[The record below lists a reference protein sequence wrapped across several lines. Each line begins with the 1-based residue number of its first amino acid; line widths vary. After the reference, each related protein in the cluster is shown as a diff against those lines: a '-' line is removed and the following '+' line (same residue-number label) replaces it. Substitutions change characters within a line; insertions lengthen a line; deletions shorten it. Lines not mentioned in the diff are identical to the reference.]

1 MAKRVA
7 IILAAGESTRMV
19 TQIPKMLHEVCGRPM
34 LAYVLDACRQTS
46 LEKIYVIVGYGKK
59 HIVERFEGQ
68 DDICWVEQA
77 EQKGTAHAVMC
88 CKEHLAQ
95 FRGEVLILCGDGPL
109 VRAETLKQ
117 LIEKHEAEGSA
128 VTLATVVLDEPSG
141 YGRIIRDDSGD
152 IREIVEERDCSEEQ
166 RAIKEAN
173 PSYYCFQNEILFEV
187 LEKVRP
193 DNVKNEY
200 YLTDAVGLILAM
212 GRKVTAIQAVKPED
226 AISVNSRAQL
236 CKVNEIMQSRI
247 QQELMSRG
255 VTIVSPVNTWIDAQ
269 VRIGQDTI
277 VEPFTYIRGEVEIG
291 RNCRIGPFVYLTEG
305 TVLPDNVVLGE
316 SAPGLGGAVEEDT
329 TQTGKVR

>member
-1 MAKRVA
+1 MTRVA

-19 TQIPKMLHEVCGRPM
+19 TQIPKVLHEVCGRPM
-34 LAYVLDACRQTS
+34 LAYVLDACRQAGIGR
-46 LEKIYVIVGYGKK
+46 IYVVVGCGKEQV
-59 HIVERFEGQ
+59 IERFNGQ
-68 DDICWVEQA
+68 DDISWVEQA

-88 CKEHLAQ
+88 CKEYLSQ
-95 FRGEVLILCGDGPL
+95 FEGQVLILCGDGPL

-117 LIEKHEAEGSA
+117 LIEKHEAQGSA
-128 VTLATVVLDEPSG
+128 VTLATMVLDEPSG
-141 YGRIIRDDSGD
+141 YGRIIRDDSGN
-152 IREIVEERDCSEEQ
+152 IREIVEEKECSEEH
-166 RAIKEAN
+166 RSVKEVN
-173 PSYYCFQNEILFEV
+173 PSYYCFQKDALFEV

-200 YLTDAVGLILAM
+200 YLTDAVRLILAM
-212 GRKVTAIQAVKPED
+212 GRKVTAVRAVKPED

-236 CKVNEIMQSRI
+236 CKVNEIMQRRV

-269 VRIGQDTI
+269 VRIGQDTV
-277 VEPFTYIRGEVEIG
+277 VEPFTYICGEVEIG

-316 SAPGLGGAVEEDT
+316 SVPGPDGIAEEDT